1 MPEGDSIFRVAAR
14 LRPLVVGLVVRR
26 AECNAPGTNLAGLV
40 GTSLDAIETHGKN
53 LYFRFSSG
61 LVLHSHLRMRGSW
74 RTVSLGPRTKLPV
87 SARATLV
94 FDDLALICRNA
105 PVVRLVSARRA
116 ERERATSNLGPDPL
130 KEDFSVDSVVNAL
143 RGREAEL
150 GVALL
155 DQRVLAGIG
164 NILKSEA
171 LFLAR
176 LDPFLAC
183 AGCTDEELRHAVDT
197 ARKLIRTSVARK
209 GDASIHDASVP
220 FRAPVRI
227 TRGRADPL
235 LGTRAPSSARATW
248 VYLRKGAPCFVC
260 GAAIGMRS
268 QGNPERSTYFCPVC
282 QKVDAR

>member
-14 LRPLVVGLVVRR
+14 LRPLVVGRVVRR
-26 AECNAPGTNLAGLV
+26 AECNAPGTELSGLV
-40 GTSLDAIETHGKN
+40 GATLDGIETHGKN
-53 LYFRFSSG
+53 LYFNFSNG

-74 RTVSLGPRTKLPV
+74 RTVALGPRTRLPV

-94 FDDLALICRNA
+94 FDDLALVCRNA

-116 ERERATSNLGPDPL
+116 EREKTTNHLGPDPL
-130 KEDFSVDSVVNAL
+130 KDDFSIDAVVDTL
-143 RGREAEL
+143 RGREVEL

-176 LDPFLAC
+176 LDPFRTC
-183 AGCTDEELRHAVDT
+183 ASYTDKELLHAVDT

-248 VYLRKGAPCFVC
+248 VYLRKGASCFEC
-260 GAAIGMRS
+260 GAAIGMRN
-268 QGNPERSTYFCPVC
+268 QGNPERSTYFCPTC
-282 QKVDAR
+282 QAVPSR